1 VISEKR
7 NEIIEIEHVFASG
20 DRSSL
25 ELPAASPAGTLPDP
39 VAAYLDGLKSPRS
52 RTAMADALKRA
63 ARAAGLQDDFSAWA
77 MLRPDQL
84 TSLRRRLSELHRP
97 ATVSLSLVA
106 LRGVLRTSWRMNLIT
121 HEQFARAVD
130 WGKTLRGS
138 RLPAGRYIEPAE
150 MAKLAAYTAGLE
162 GDHGVLVRG
171 CFGAMLGGA
180 LRAFE
185 VCGLVIEAYEP
196 AARSI
201 RLVGKGDKEG
211 VVALQSEST
220 ARAVDEWLSVRRT
233 MEASAPWFFLRASRQ
248 RAARAEMLTV
258 KWLEHMCLDVA
269 KGANVE
275 RFSPHDCRRTFA
287 TALLDAG
294 VDLATVQR
302 LMRHESSATTAR
314 YDRRQATQDAAAARS
329 VPAIFD
335 PYMLKG

>member
-1 VISEKR
+1 VIYEKLS
-7 NEIIEIEHVFASG
+7 NIIAIEHVFTPE

-25 ELPAASPAGTLPDP
+25 ELPATSLAEALPDP
-39 VAAYLDGLKSPRS
+39 VAAYLDGLKSLRS
-52 RTAMADALKRA
+52 RTTMADALKRA
-63 ARAAGLQDDFSAWA
+63 ARAAGLEDDFSGWA

-106 LRGVLRTSWRMNLIT
+106 LRGVLRTSWRMGLIT
-121 HEQFARAVD
+121 HEQFARAID

-138 RLPAGRYIEPAE
+138 RLPAGRYIEPGE
-150 MAKLAAYTAGLE
+150 MSKLAAYTAGLE
-162 GDHGVLVRG
+162 GEYGLLVRG
-171 CFGAMLGGA
+171 CFGVMFGGA

-185 VCGLVIEAYEP
+185 VCGLVLEAYDP
-196 AARSI
+196 IARSI
-201 RLVGKGDKEG
+201 RLVGKGDKED

-220 ARAVDEWLSVRRT
+220 ARAVDEWLAARREMT
-233 MEASAPWFFLRASRQ
+233 ASAPWFFLRTSHSRPS
-248 RAARAEMLTV
+248 RAEMLSV
-258 KWLEHMCLDVA
+258 KWMEHMCLGVA
-269 KGANVE
+269 KGAGIA

-314 YDRRQATQDAAAARS
+314 YDRRQATQDAAAARR

-335 PYMLKG
+335 PYATE